1 MKAPKLPSFIRT
13 SANKQFQMQTRYYSE
28 RKERIQEA
36 REQAASKTT
45 GAIEKGHFS
54 SAWKK
59 KSPSTDTSSTLR
71 ILVIIVMLS
80 AIAYWIIKF

>member
-36 REQAASKTT
+36 REQAESCSKS
-45 GAIEKGHFS
+45 GIKKGHFS
-54 SAWKK
+54 SAWAK
-59 KSPSTDTSSTLR
+59 KSPSKDPSSSLR
-71 ILVIIVMLS
+71 VFVIIVMLS
-80 AIAYWIIKF
+80 TIAYWIIKF

>member
-36 REQAASKTT
+36 REQAENQTNK
-45 GAIEKGHFS
+45 GIEKGHFS

-71 ILVIIVMLS
+71 VLVIIAMLT